1 MQTPSS
7 GDNMSGPSGFFT
19 AMAGDDAQQLYSNA
33 SISLGK
39 YIGYMEKAI
48 QAQKAKNI
56 TCRWE
61 LVEKPG
67 LKLSAKNKLYQIIP
81 QTEIRFLNVQEGWAT
96 LHIKEE
102 DESDLKS
109 YGIDL
114 SKRNISWGRGA
125 GSKSHE
131 LSSDEIRKN
140 DDGDYQIKIGD
151 LNPDPEIFWQNYNF
165 NWDRCKTI
173 SETDTFYYNGSKVDV
188 KRGGKEERT
197 YYIFEILDV
206 NKKILVNGIETHF
219 EIIQKFDEKK
229 FTQSF
234 RDVASKIDNYW
245 FVVGKKPEFQCCS
258 ITEITNSALKD
269 LKVSE
274 LMLNNQALRDSEWT
288 YNSESHILTNE
299 SNKRDKNIKG
309 LEFSHTLYKN
319 WGISGNNNIHQD
331 KWIQL
336 LEDQGENYDPEVIE
350 QSPLEYFFDDS
361 VDIFASVE
369 TKETDR
375 YEITGK
381 RPDDYQIKIRK
392 KNDKYDSFP
401 EKDRLYL
408 KANIRELL
416 NQQEALRKLETK
428 PFPENLPLLNLM
440 KDRDKHHWDIFQ
452 PLRQPPED
460 YWLVLTDPNFK
471 GCDKQRDFVLTALAT
486 PDFAI
491 LDGPPGT
498 GKTTTIREL
507 ILQLVKEG
515 KRILLAASTNAAIN
529 NVLER
534 LRDEDKDKAP
544 IHATR
549 LGTKDR
555 AHGVEEYVLDEQCD
569 EWSGLDLDKSSIKQL
584 IIESANLVCG
594 TTSGIHKLFNKDYKK
609 DEKDPSENLTR
620 NGAPFDVM
628 IIDEC
633 SKTTFQEFV
642 VPGRLA
648 KKWILV
654 GDIRQ
659 LSPFTDRSQI
669 VTNLKHIEGA
679 TPALQKACNLLFHT
693 YPYSDKII
701 VPAEKAVID
710 QILNEIESRINNDS
724 SENKLLKEN
733 VYLILDEDVLKKYP
747 EYLYSKNVIFITDS
761 LFETYNY
768 MMPQDAIVL
777 SENWMQTNHAFR
789 HYSQPKWSDGHT
801 YKYRGKTCSSAKD
814 VHDCIIEL
822 TQKKTWA
829 DEICWRLERVH
840 WLRYS
845 KKHGDNYQNQIDR
858 LLPKSIKVGGS
869 VNWIKNIAFPS
880 ILESLSTDGQKL
892 GWGIFNTLTKGFKDD
907 ELNCRSV
914 TLTYQHRMHPEIS
927 EPPRKLFYSESGYRK
942 NNSNE
947 RSLLDGDTLKKRSW
961 EYNGYKSRRTW
972 IDCNGKIGKNNSNEM
987 EAARIIEEVKKFGD
1001 WAKEYWNGENE
1012 PEIAILTFYTGQ
1024 EAVLRE
1030 KLRKLPGMSNK
1041 LSRFS
1046 YNNCSIR
1053 LATVDFFQGQEADI
1067 VFLSM
1072 VNTYRDGFLDTPN
1085 RLNVAITRARHQMV
1099 IIGKYD
1105 YFRNDS
1111 KTWELKK
1118 LAEMYEE

>member
-1 MQTPSS
+1 
-7 GDNMSGPSGFFT
+7 MSGPSGFFT
-19 AMAGDDAQQLYSNA
+19 AMAGDDAQQLYLNA
-33 SISLGK
+33 RISLGK

-61 LVEKPG
+61 PLEKPG
-67 LKLSAKNKLYQIIP
+67 LKLSAKNSLYQIIP

-102 DESDLKS
+102 EESDLKT

-114 SKRNISWGRGA
+114 SNRHISWGRGA

-151 LNPDPEIFWQNYNF
+151 SNPDPEIIWQNYHF
-165 NWDRCKTI
+165 NWNRCKTI

-188 KRGGKEERT
+188 KRGGKEGRT

-206 NKKILVNGIETHF
+206 NKKILVNGIETHY

-245 FVVGKKPEFQCCS
+245 FVVNKKPEFQCCS
-258 ITEITNSALKD
+258 ITDITNIALEN

-274 LMLNNQALRDSEWT
+274 LMLDNQTLRDSEWT

-299 SNKRDKNIKG
+299 SNKGNQNIKG

-319 WGISGNNNIHQD
+319 WRISGDNNIHQD

-336 LEDQGENYDPEVIE
+336 LEDQGENSDPEVIE

-361 VDIFASVE
+361 VDIFATAE
-369 TKETDR
+369 RRETDR

-381 RPDDYQIKIRK
+381 RPDDYQIKIRR
-392 KNDKYDSFP
+392 KNEKYDSFP
-401 EKDRLYL
+401 KEDHLYL
-408 KANIRELL
+408 KANIRELS

-471 GCDKQRDFVLTALAT
+471 GCDKQREFVLTALAT

-534 LRDEDKDKAP
+534 LRDEDKEKAP
-544 IHATR
+544 VHATR
-549 LGTKDR
+549 LGTIDR
-555 AHGVEEYVLDEQCD
+555 AHGVEEFVLDEQCNHD
-569 EWSGLDLDKSSIKQL
+569 EWSGLDLDETTIKQL

-594 TTSGIHKLFNKDYKK
+594 TTSGIHKLFNKDSHKN
-609 DEKDPSENLTR
+609 EKNPYENLTR

-669 VTNLKHIEGA
+669 VTNLKHIEEA
-679 TPALQKACNLLFHT
+679 NPALQKACNLLFQT
-693 YPYSDKII
+693 YPYSEKII

-710 QILNEIESRINNDS
+710 QILNEIDSRINNDLLDK
-724 SENKLLKEN
+724 ELLKEN
-733 VYLILDEDVLKKYP
+733 IHTILNEDVLKKYP

-761 LFETYNY
+761 LFEKFSY

-777 SENWMQTNHAFR
+777 SENWMQTKHAFQHHSQNEWANR
-789 HYSQPKWSDGHT
+789 HTFYN
-801 YKYRGKTCSSAKD
+801 RGKTLSSAKD
-814 VHDCIIEL
+814 MYDRMTEL

-829 DEICWRLERVH
+829 DEICWRLERIH
-840 WLRYS
+840 WLRYA
-845 KKHGDNYQNQIDR
+845 KKKGETYENQIDR
-858 LLPKSIKVGGS
+858 LLPKSIDVDGS

-880 ILESLSTDGQKL
+880 ILESLSTNGQKL
-892 GWGIFNTLTKGFKDD
+892 GGRISNTLTKGFNDK
-907 ELNCRSV
+907 ELKCRSV

-927 EPPRKLFYSESGYRK
+927 EPPRKLFYSESGSRK
-942 NNSNE
+942 TDRYE
-947 RSLLDGDTLKKRSW
+947 RSLLDGDTEKRSW
-961 EYNGYKSRRTW
+961 EYDGFKSRRTW
-972 IDCNGKIGKNNSNEM
+972 IDCNGEIGKNNSNEK
-987 EAARIIEEVKKFGD
+987 EAARIINEVKKFGD
-1001 WAKEYWNGENE
+1001 WAKDHWNEKND
-1012 PEIAILTFYTGQ
+1012 PEIAILTFYKGQ

-1030 KLRKLPGMSNK
+1030 KLRQLPGMSNK

-1046 YNNCSIR
+1046 YNTCSIR

-1099 IIGKYD
+1099 IVGKYD
-1105 YFRNDS
+1105 YFKKDS
-1111 KTWELKK
+1111 RTNELKK
-1118 LAEMYEE
+1118 LAEMYVRSD

>member
-1 MQTPSS
+1 
-7 GDNMSGPSGFFT
+7 MSGPSGFFT

-33 SISLGK
+33 RISLGK

-61 LVEKPG
+61 PLEKPG

-102 DESDLKS
+102 EKNDLNANV
-109 YGIDL
+109 IDL
-114 SKRNISWGRGA
+114 ENRRISWGRGA
-125 GSKSHE
+125 GSKYHE

-151 LNPDPEIFWQNYNF
+151 LNPDPEIIWQNFHF
-165 NWDRCKTI
+165 NWERCKSI
-173 SETDTFYYNGSKVDV
+173 SENDTFYYNGSKVDV

-206 NKKILVNGIETHF
+206 NKKILVNGIETDF
-219 EIIQKFDEKK
+219 EIIQKFDEKR
-229 FTQSF
+229 FTQNF
-234 RDVASKIDNYW
+234 RDVVSKIDNNW
-245 FVVGKKPEFQCCS
+245 FVADKKPEFQCCS
-258 ITEITNSALKD
+258 ITEITDSALKN

-274 LMLNNQALRDSEWT
+274 VILDNQTLKDSEWT
-288 YNSESHILTNE
+288 YNPESQILTNK
-299 SNKRDKNIKG
+299 SNKGNQNKKG
-309 LEFSHTLYKN
+309 LEFIHTSYKN
-319 WGISGNNNIHQD
+319 WRISGNNNTHQD

-361 VDIFASVE
+361 VDIFATAE
-369 TKETDR
+369 RRETDR

-381 RPDDYQIKIRK
+381 RPDDYQIKIRR

-401 EKDRLYL
+401 EEDCLYL

-471 GCDKQRDFVLTALAT
+471 GCDKQREFVLTALAT

-507 ILQLVKEG
+507 ILQLVNDG

-534 LRDEDKDKAP
+534 LRDEDKGKAP
-544 IHATR
+544 VHATR
-549 LGTKDR
+549 LGTIDR

-569 EWSGLDLDKSSIKQL
+569 KWSSLDLDKSSIKQL

-594 TTSGIHKLFNKDYKK
+594 TTSGIHKLFNKDSNK
-609 DEKDPSENLTR
+609 DEKNPYENLTR

-669 VTNLKHIEGA
+669 VTNLKHIEEA
-679 TPALQKACNLLFHT
+679 NPALQKACNLLFQTH
-693 YPYSDKII
+693 PYSEKII
-701 VPAEKAVID
+701 IPVEENVAD
-710 QILNEIESRINNDS
+710 QILNEIDSRINNDS
-724 SENKLLKEN
+724 SDKELLKEN
-733 VYLILDEDVLKKYP
+733 VHTILKEDVLKKYP
-747 EYLYSKNVIFITDS
+747 EYLYSKNVLFITES
-761 LFETYNY
+761 LFEKYSY
-768 MMPQDAIVL
+768 MIPQDAIVL
-777 SENWMQTNHAFR
+777 SENWMQTMHAFQHHSQNEWANR
-789 HYSQPKWSDGHT
+789 HT
-801 YKYRGKTCSSAKD
+801 FRNRGKTLSSAKD
-814 VHDCIIEL
+814 VHDRMTEL

-829 DEICWRLERVH
+829 DEICWRLERV
-840 WLRYS
+840 
-845 KKHGDNYQNQIDR
+845 
-858 LLPKSIKVGGS
+858 
-869 VNWIKNIAFPS
+869 
-880 ILESLSTDGQKL
+880 
-892 GWGIFNTLTKGFKDD
+892 
-907 ELNCRSV
+907 
-914 TLTYQHRMHPEIS
+914 
-927 EPPRKLFYSESGYRK
+927 
-942 NNSNE
+942 
-947 RSLLDGDTLKKRSW
+947 
-961 EYNGYKSRRTW
+961 
-972 IDCNGKIGKNNSNEM
+972 
-987 EAARIIEEVKKFGD
+987 
-1001 WAKEYWNGENE
+1001 
-1012 PEIAILTFYTGQ
+1012 
-1024 EAVLRE
+1024 
-1030 KLRKLPGMSNK
+1030 
-1041 LSRFS
+1041 
-1046 YNNCSIR
+1046 
-1053 LATVDFFQGQEADI
+1053 
-1067 VFLSM
+1067 
-1072 VNTYRDGFLDTPN
+1072 
-1085 RLNVAITRARHQMV
+1085 
-1099 IIGKYD
+1099 
-1105 YFRNDS
+1105 
-1111 KTWELKK
+1111 
-1118 LAEMYEE
+1118 